1 MNRSLHLFLV
11 CPVSFRHY
19 RDLPQIY
26 KETNKGLNTKKEDL
40 FGNTYINMKR
50 YYTGLVFILSWLFIL
65 LLAIG
70 GFIFEC
76 IYFEGLGNF

>member
-1 MNRSLHLFLV
+1 M
-11 CPVSFRHY
+11 
-19 RDLPQIY
+19 
-26 KETNKGLNTKKEDL
+26 

-50 YYTGLVFILSWLFIL
+50 YYTGLDFILSWLFIL

-76 IYFEGLGNF
+76 IDRGGFIIFAFITSFFDAVWSRSDVSDIVWRLYNN